1 MRELEEILNKLDLLI
16 ERNLSDEFSLRLW
29 PK

>member
-1 MRELEEILNKLDLLI
+1 MRDLEEILNKLDLLI

>member
-1 MRELEEILNKLDLLI
+1 MRDEEIPNKLNLLI

-29 PK
+29 PN